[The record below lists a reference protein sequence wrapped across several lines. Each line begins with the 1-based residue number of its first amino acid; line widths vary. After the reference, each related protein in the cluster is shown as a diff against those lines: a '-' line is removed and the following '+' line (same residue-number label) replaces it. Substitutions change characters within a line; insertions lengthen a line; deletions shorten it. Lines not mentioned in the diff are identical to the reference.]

1 MTIESEANH
10 QDHDSIRTRHF
21 ERLNSYRNS
30 KEFAEYYRSIG
41 NQVPEGELPSLIGDR
56 WEIDEEIYH
65 EFLEMLPPLG
75 WKKGLFYMMEFSFG
89 DITTKF
95 SKEGDK
101 YYCEFA
107 RWPERAAEVVTP
119 VEINKPKRAEREVL

>member
-1 MTIESEANH
+1 MTQMRDNH
-10 QDHDSIRTRHF
+10 FD
-21 ERLNSYRNS
+21 RLNSYRNS

-41 NQVPEGELPSLIGDR
+41 NQVPEGGLPSLLGNR

-75 WKKGLFYMMEFSFG
+75 WKKGSFYMMEFSFG

-95 SKEGDK
+95 TKEGNK

-107 RWPERAAEVVTP
+107 RFPERAAEVVTP
-119 VEINKPKRAEREVL
+119 VEINKQGEEKAK